1 MTTSVG
7 SAVVS
12 LSTKQMRIMLGEGVM
27 RCGRDHAYSMLEKDL
42 EIESQALFLPR
53 ENLMFWEKSS
63 K

>member
-1 MTTSVG
+1 
-7 SAVVS
+7 
-12 LSTKQMRIMLGEGVM
+12 MLGEGVM